1 MSLIICKE
9 CNKEYSQNA
18 KTCPHCGDDKTSP
31 SILNIAYYVAI
42 TLFAIFIVT
51 QFINAS
57 KTSTYRP
64 ATQQS
69 HPDDGKQAKR
79 LELTNKLISSG
90 IFYKVD
96 KQPQLLPRLYVDSA
110 FYNLNIDDKKLFTR
124 NVFLYYFISDST
136 NSILFIRDKYTGKD
150 IGTYSERGLDLN

>member
-18 KTCPHCGDDKTSP
+18 KTCPHCGDDKTPP

-57 KTSTYRP
+57 QTSTYQP
-64 ATQQS
+64 ITQDRY
-69 HPDDGKQAKR
+69 PDDGKQAKR

-96 KQPQLLPRLYVDSA
+96 KQPRLLPKLYVDRP
-110 FYNLNIDDKKLFTR
+110 FYSLSIDDKKLFTR
-124 NVFLYYFISDST
+124 NVFLYYIISDTAS
-136 NSILFIRDKYTGKD
+136 NILFIRDKYTGND
-150 IGTYSERGLDLN
+150 IGTYSERGLELD